1 MPAPT
6 ELLEK
11 MEHAGHAAHGHGDGH
26 AHGAGAHGASTGK
39 LIGITMAILGVML
52 AFCAAMVGDAR
63 TDLVATMVEQ
73 SNTWNKYQAQRM
85 KHRMMLT
92 QLATL
97 HALEPSRAELGDFE
111 KQLANVRADSGQKDA
126 DDTTEIKAAIQL
138 ATKSLV
144 GILTPDRD
152 DLAELVAKTKRY
164 EKELEAAQEWAE
176 SYDEA
181 IEAHAQAGEHY
192 DWAQLCAEIGIVVAS
207 IALLL
212 SSRKAWGASAAFGV
226 ACAGLIAFT
235 FVTTRSHIRHAEE
248 EVARTKAAYQ
258 ELRKIDGAD
267 AADERL
273 VASVEAELTELER
286 ADRKGP

>member
-1 MPAPT
+1 MAAPT

-26 AHGAGAHGASTGK
+26 GHGGGGHGASTGK

-63 TDLVATMVEQ
+63 TDLVATMVDQ
-73 SNTWNKYQAQRM
+73 SNTWNKYQAQRL
-85 KHRMMLT
+85 KHRLMLT

-97 HALEPSRAELGDFE
+97 HALSPSRSELGEFE
-111 KQLANVRADSGQKDA
+111 KQLSGVRADTGKKDS
-126 DDTTEIKAAIQL
+126 DDAAEIKSAIEL

-144 GILTPDRD
+144 SIITPDRD
-152 DLAELVAKTKRY
+152 DLGELVAKSKQY

-181 IEAHAQAGEHY
+181 IEAHAQAGERY
-192 DWAQLCAEIGIVVAS
+192 DWAQLSAEIGIVVAS

-212 SSRKAWGASAAFGV
+212 SSRKAWAASALFGA

-235 FVTTRSHIRHAEE
+235 FVTTRGHIHHAEE
-248 EVARTKAAYQ
+248 EIARTKSAYQ
-258 ELRKIDGAD
+258 QLRKKDMAQ

-273 VASVEAELTELER
+273 VAGIEAELAELE
-286 ADRKGP
+286 GHP